1 MGLKVLFIIYD
12 NGSFDHVF
20 PMGVG
25 AISAI
30 LKRDGHEVTLWNQDM
45 HHWQDD
51 ELRTYLDKNKLDV
64 VIFSLIAGYYQI
76 QIRFLAMERS
86 MGEIHAEQIILSQKV
101 SAMEKE
107 HLKQLE
113 SQNEV
118 LEQEN
123 RSLMQRIGLK
133 K

>member
-1 MGLKVLFIIYD
+1 MKGINENSQIHISVAFLIKALI
-12 NGSFDHVF
+12 
-20 PMGVG
+20 
-25 AISAI
+25 AISA
-30 LKRDGHEVTLWNQDM
+30 
-45 HHWQDD
+45 
-51 ELRTYLDKNKLDV
+51 
-64 VIFSLIAGYYQI
+64 LIAGYYQI

-107 HLKQLE
+107 HLEQLE

-133 K
+133 KP